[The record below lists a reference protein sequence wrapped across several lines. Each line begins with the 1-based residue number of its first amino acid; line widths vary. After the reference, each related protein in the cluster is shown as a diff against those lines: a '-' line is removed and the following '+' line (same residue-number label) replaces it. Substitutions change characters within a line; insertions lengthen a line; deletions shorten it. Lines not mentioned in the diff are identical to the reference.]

1 MVVARSSSCGV
12 AMLCTCGFMSDIMLA
27 RNKWRKM
34 SMYSK
39 WLNVDSTDLTPLRV
53 FKLNHQGAA
62 LSRNLT
68 SATAVLAVNM
78 YWRVYIQVHVERPSF
93 GRPWCLSTG
102 EPVISFWDHVRWDD
116 SLFIYTL
123 WVSIKTSTFY
133 FVNTLVKNQLI
144 KVILVHRISNVETVY
159 YNWKNISIVFCEM
172 RITYLITLHTFPQNS
187 MSLK

>member
-1 MVVARSSSCGV
+1 
-12 AMLCTCGFMSDIMLA
+12 
-27 RNKWRKM
+27 
-34 SMYSK
+34 
-39 WLNVDSTDLTPLRV
+39 
-53 FKLNHQGAA
+53 
-62 LSRNLT
+62 
-68 SATAVLAVNM
+68 M

-159 YNWKNISIVFCEM
+159 YNWKKYFYCILWNADHVSDHLAYVSSKFDESKIVGWFEWVVKKVDWVGLDPANLDHVHLWPSP
-172 RITYLITLHTFPQNS
+172 RPPVLTPLTFIQHHGWLLQILHALWVKKTLCSCQ
-187 MSLK
+187 

>member
-1 MVVARSSSCGV
+1 
-12 AMLCTCGFMSDIMLA
+12 
-27 RNKWRKM
+27 
-34 SMYSK
+34 
-39 WLNVDSTDLTPLRV
+39 
-53 FKLNHQGAA
+53 
-62 LSRNLT
+62 
-68 SATAVLAVNM
+68 M

-144 KVILVHRISNVETVY
+144 KVILVHRISDVETVY
-159 YNWKNISIVFCEM
+159 HNWKKYFHCILWNADHVSDYLAYVSSKFDESKIASIYFTTWQLKFQTIKIAQTIKSVHLSRYKPM
-172 RITYLITLHTFPQNS
+172 LYVILYASRLPYLRDL
-187 MSLK
+187 LKLRTV